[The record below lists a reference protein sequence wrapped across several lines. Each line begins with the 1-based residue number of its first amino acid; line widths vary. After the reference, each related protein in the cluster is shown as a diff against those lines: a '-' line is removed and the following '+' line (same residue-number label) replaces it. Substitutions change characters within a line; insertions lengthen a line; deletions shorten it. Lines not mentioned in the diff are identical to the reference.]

1 LTTGRLAWAGLP
13 VLVLEDLILED
24 RVFVWINRVLIRAWL
39 IRAKETKALDLAL
52 CDADSC
58 TKEKSHP
65 IPKDRERDFLQSAG
79 R

>member
-1 LTTGRLAWAGLP
+1 LP

-24 RVFVWINRVLIRAWL
+24 RVCWINRVLIRAWL
-39 IRAKETKALDLAL
+39 IRAKETKALDLAR
-52 CDADSC
+52 CDADSR

-65 IPKDRERDFLQSAG
+65 IPKDRERDFLQTAG